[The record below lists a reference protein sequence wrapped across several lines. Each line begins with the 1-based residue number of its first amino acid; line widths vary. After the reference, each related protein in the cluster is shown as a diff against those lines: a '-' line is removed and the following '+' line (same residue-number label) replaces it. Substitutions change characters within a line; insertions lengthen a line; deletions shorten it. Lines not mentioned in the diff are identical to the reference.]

1 MKVSL
6 IIAAHNEVATIADV
20 VTRGRAALGDEC
32 LEVIVVDDGSKD
44 GTGAAATSAGAHVYR
59 LSPNQGKGRAL
70 RTGINASRGDW
81 LVFIDADGQDDPA
94 EIPALLDAVR
104 SHPDVALV
112 NGSRFIG
119 KLESGAISP
128 PNLVGNLAFTGLF
141 DLLYGARITDTQ
153 AGFRA
158 VRGDVARSL
167 VLESTEYE
175 IETEMLAKILGQRLR
190 VLEVPVTRRA
200 RAAGTTD
207 FRRVRN
213 GLRILATILR
223 RGRPP

>member
-1 MKVSL
+1 M
-6 IIAAHNEVATIADV
+6 
-20 VTRGRAALGDEC
+20 
-32 LEVIVVDDGSKD
+32 
-44 GTGAAATSAGAHVYR
+44 
-59 LSPNQGKGRAL
+59 
-70 RTGINASRGDW
+70 
-81 LVFIDADGQDDPA
+81 
-94 EIPALLDAVR
+94 
-104 SHPDVALV
+104 

-119 KLESGAISP
+119 KLETGAISG

-141 DLLYGARITDTQ
+141 DLLYGAKITDTQ